1 MRSFRI
7 YCRHNA
13 RMIRKIDS
21 LKAHFSQVG
30 ANDDVWDRVRDRA
43 REIAKDEPFEFGEA
57 YKVAQ
62 LRR

>member
-1 MRSFRI
+1 MDK
-7 YCRHNA
+7 
-13 RMIRKIDS
+13 KIES

-30 ANDDVWDRVRDRA
+30 ASDDVWDRVRDRA
-43 REIAKDEPFEFGEA
+43 REVAQDQPFEFGEA